1 MEDSIKVSRNCITV
15 NEDDLDIY
23 IALELK
29 DILLDLFEKEKKTIT
44 FNLSKVER
52 LSTPGIQAIISATK
66 SFKEVN
72 FKGLQP
78 SVAKVL
84 ERLEVPI

>member
-1 MEDSIKVSRNCITV
+1 MEDNIKVSRNCVTI
-15 NEDDLDIY
+15 NEEDLDIY

-29 DILLDLFEKEKKTIT
+29 DILLALFEKDKKKIT

-52 LSTPGIQAIISATK
+52 LSTPGIEVIVSATK

-78 SVAKVL
+78 SVADVL